1 MNFSFLDKEKLNTGF
16 GNDISMVKTLDEALE
31 VGGLNWSA
39 EPRKL
44 LYVGADGT
52 SIPIPNMVANVRVE
66 DGRPLGIVSEKY
78 RICQNAE
85 AFDFIENLLMNNSI
99 EPLRAGSFMGGRRVW
114 LHAKIT
120 DSYSILGDVVDQY
133 ILFVNSHDGSTGIK
147 ILFTPIRLA
156 CSNAIN
162 FAIHKAIRSW
172 SAIHTG
178 SIYDKLEN
186 AKQTLLRADTYMTKL
201 KDEVEVLDKLLLT
214 DTQVENIVAELFPAS
229 ESEKTTM
236 HAEENR
242 SNIIQIF
249 NGKDDL
255 QNMNKSGYRLLNAV
269 SDYVT
274 HSNPYRQTKNYN
286 ERLFEKT
293 YNGHPIID
301 KAYSLIK
308 AAA

>member
-1 MNFSFLDKEKLNTGF
+1 MDFTFLDKEKLHTGF
-16 GNDISMVKTLDEALE
+16 GNDISGVKTLDEALE
-31 VGGLNWSA
+31 VGGLNWTA

-44 LYVGADGT
+44 LYVGEDGT
-52 SIPIPNMVANVRVE
+52 SIPIPNMVANVRVQ
-66 DGRPLGIVSEKY
+66 DGRPLGIVSDKY
-78 RICQNAE
+78 RICQNYE
-85 AFDFIENLLMNNSI
+85 AFDFIDNLLMNNSI

-114 LHAKIT
+114 LHAKIN
-120 DSYSILGDVVDQY
+120 DSYEILGDVVDQY

-162 FAIHKAIRSW
+162 FAISKAVRSW

-186 AKQTLLRADTYMTKL
+186 AKQTLLRADSYMQLLNTEAKVLEGIKL
-201 KDEVEVLDKLLLT
+201 SDS
-214 DTQVENIVAELFPAS
+214 QVEHIVTELFPTT
-229 ESEKTTM
+229 ESEKNQSRT
-236 HAEENR
+236 EEIRN
-242 SNIIQIF
+242 SVIQIF
-249 NGKDDL
+249 NNKDDL

-274 HSNPYRQTKNYN
+274 HSTPFRQTKNYN
-286 ERLFEKT
+286 EKLFEKT
-293 YNGHPIID
+293 YNGHPVID

-308 AAA
+308 AVA